1 MQCIWYDDSMG
12 VKLRRGKAR
21 KVISVFNNP
30 LQVEMISDLEKMYMS
45 VLDII
50 GDMGRLNELYY
61 VDVDRTFGRGIF
73 TSCLRLSAR
82 LNNKELLDLGEI
94 IDASLAGNEL
104 RLEILSDSGTRSAII
119 LYTEENE

>member
-1 MQCIWYDDSMG
+1 MG

-21 KVISVFNNP
+21 KVVSVFNNP

-61 VDVDRTFGRGIF
+61 VDVDRTFSRGIF

-82 LNNKELLDLGEI
+82 LNNKELLDLGKI
-94 IDASLAGNEL
+94 IEASLANDEL
-104 RLEILSDSGTRSAII
+104 RLEIVSDSGTRSAII